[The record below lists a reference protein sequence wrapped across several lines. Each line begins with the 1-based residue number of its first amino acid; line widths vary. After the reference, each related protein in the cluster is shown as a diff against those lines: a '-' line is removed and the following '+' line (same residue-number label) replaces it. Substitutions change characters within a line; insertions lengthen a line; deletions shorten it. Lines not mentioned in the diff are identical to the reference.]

1 MINIIRKNLIKEKLL
16 PGFALKSHQ
25 KLGKKGWWSTFKF
38 INCRETQSNVS
49 SR

>member
-25 KLGKKGWWSTFKF
+25 KDSGQRLNLEVVERFKVMF
-38 INCRETQSNVS
+38 LQVM
-49 SR
+49 